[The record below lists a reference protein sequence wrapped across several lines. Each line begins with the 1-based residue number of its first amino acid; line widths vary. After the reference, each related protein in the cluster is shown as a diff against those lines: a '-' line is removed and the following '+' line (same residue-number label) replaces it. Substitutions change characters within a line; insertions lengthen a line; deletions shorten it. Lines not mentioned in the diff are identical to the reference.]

1 MRSILGLMPV
11 KLGGRRIGQE
21 KPSARRTSGNRT
33 GQRAPRTVIY
43 ICQSL
48 SQLIGSCRAECA
60 RQMSSTLS
68 GNGQPPVP
76 LLCSD
81 TDRGL
86 PGKSMALDGMLQPI
100 FQHRGQRQLP
110 SCTPR
115 QVFFCRGCPSST
127 FLWLPNIILPS
138 YRYKYCFTSIRWA
151 AVIESDNAKWL
162 AGHG

>member
-11 KLGGRRIGQE
+11 KLGGRKIGQG
-21 KPSARRTSGNRT
+21 KPSDRSTSGNRT
-33 GQRAPRTVIY
+33 GQRAPWTVIC

-48 SQLIGSCRAECA
+48 SQLLRSCRAESAC
-60 RQMSSTLS
+60 QVSSTLS

-100 FQHRGQRQLP
+100 FQHCGQRQLP
-110 SCTPR
+110 NSTPR
-115 QVFFCRGCPSST
+115 QVLFWRGCPSST

-138 YRYKYCFTSIRWA
+138 YRYKYHFTSIRWA
-151 AVIESDNAKWL
+151 TVIESDNAK
-162 AGHG
+162 